1 YYNLGVAHGVP
12 AAIAVLGS
20 VPGERARRLREG
32 LTAWMRSTRHPAPDG
47 SLYPYTIDKRDPRP
61 NQGCRAAWCY
71 GDPGIAAAF
80 LRGARAA
87 GDAALEALAL
97 EAGLAAAARPTET
110 AGVVDAGLCHGAAG
124 LLRRVNRPPPAA
136 GEGAGAAAAP
146 RRAERTL
153 AMRGEGVGGYRSYN
167 PILAAKWDDDPGLL
181 TGAAGVAL
189 ALLGA
194 TTQVEPRWD
203 IVLLCDVAPR

>member
-1 YYNLGVAHGVP
+1 AEATEETDAALADHPPRGGRPAYDLIGGLCGLAVYALERGPRGEVLLAAIVAELERRAQPAEAGVTLWTPPDELIAETRAQHPEGYYNLGVAHGVP

-61 NQGCRAAWCY
+61 NQGGRAAWCS

-124 LLRRVNRPPPAA
+124 
-136 GEGAGAAAAP
+136 
-146 RRAERTL
+146 
-153 AMRGEGVGGYRSYN
+153 
-167 PILAAKWDDDPGLL
+167 
-181 TGAAGVAL
+181 
-189 ALLGA
+189 
-194 TTQVEPRWD
+194 
-203 IVLLCDVAPR
+203 